1 MPLYGMNRRG
11 LAAIVCLLAFLS
23 GLLPAVAAP
32 SKSAFESERALQLLN
47 GQTCAQRERAQY
59 VAQLNDIPTPSASPS
74 ASPSSSPTPLAT
86 PTFPPVGGGTTT
98 LFATPRPRIS
108 PGSVTPPPIPTA
120 TPNPAAENAPVF
132 LERGGDTPPPITPAG
147 QVPPPP
153 TPVPTGVPTLAPN
166 YIAILAD
173 KVTGSTKQG
182 QPGDA
187 IGNVHIYYAQEEI
200 VGEKAHFDG
209 QRTVTITG
217 HPYIIDHARDSVL
230 QADTI
235 IFDTIDQ
242 TAKLVNG
249 NGTSSQGVDRG
260 LVHFKA
266 KDLHSDANGVSH
278 GLAPYVTT
286 CENPRGGYH
295 ITGRNMDVY
304 PGDKIVIYKAI
315 LWLGAAAVFFLP
327 KVVIPLRTIVDDREK
342 PHYFPNIGYDQYEGF
357 WIKTRLTF
365 GKNQY
370 YYGYYRV
377 DYFTKVGLGVGYV
390 GFYQKRNGRRSL
402 SVDAYGIHDRRS
414 STSTYNINLQEI
426 ENFSRAL
433 RGNFGFS
440 YNSNYGPYTNLPANE
455 SFNGTIVHQSA
466 RTSQN
471 YTFSRSQV
479 GTQSSSNSL
488 AFTDNRQINQK
499 LSQAVSF
506 NLSNSQS
513 SFNGFSS
520 SNSTAHFNSLTHYS
534 TSSDDYLLTID
545 KTFARQPYGINKL
558 PELQIRPYK
567 FLSHFI
573 FPVNAQFTAGEYSE
587 PSNGFS
593 TQRLDMSFGLGPE
606 LLRVFGSDFQ
616 ASGNIR
622 QDAYGTGDLK
632 AQIQQNMSL
641 TTPLGKHFVNSIT
654 YNEANYNGPAFEPFQ
669 YLDQQPTTNQ
679 KNAQDLLR
687 VFNGDTYN
695 LSLGFST
702 NFNAIAQAVSYQF
715 AARPSMRSILLLGG
729 SFNPGPGQGF
739 YTTNVQ
745 LAMPFG
751 HDASLQLITDVDW
764 KNKGRLENKVIY
776 YTKTIGNCYQLQALY
791 NQSQKLVTVS
801 INILAFPNKG
811 ATFAVGQTGPIVPT
825 TFNF

>member
-1 MPLYGMNRRG
+1 
-11 LAAIVCLLAFLS
+11 V
-23 GLLPAVAAP
+23 
-32 SKSAFESERALQLLN
+32 
-47 GQTCAQRERAQY
+47 
-59 VAQLNDIPTPSASPS
+59 
-74 ASPSSSPTPLAT
+74 
-86 PTFPPVGGGTTT
+86 
-98 LFATPRPRIS
+98 
-108 PGSVTPPPIPTA
+108 
-120 TPNPAAENAPVF
+120 
-132 LERGGDTPPPITPAG
+132 RGGETPPPITPAG

-153 TPVPTGVPTLAPN
+153 TPEPTGEPTLAPN

-173 KVTGSTKQG
+173 KVVGSTKQG

-187 IGNVHIYYAQEEI
+187 IGNVHIYYGQEEI
-200 VGEKAHFDG
+200 VGDKAHFDG

-217 HPYIIDHARDSVL
+217 RPYIIDHSRDSVL

-235 IFDTIDQ
+235 VFDTIDQ

-260 LVHFKA
+260 LVHFRA
-266 KDLHSDANGVSH
+266 KDLHSDADGVSH

-295 ITGRNMDVY
+295 ITGRNMDVF
-304 PGDKIVIYKAI
+304 PGDKIVIYRAI

-327 KVVIPLRTIVDDREK
+327 KVVIPLRTVEDERQK
-342 PHYFPNIGYDQYEGF
+342 PHYFPNIGYDQYEGY
-357 WIKTRLTF
+357 WVKTRLTF
-365 GKNQY
+365 GKDQY

-377 DYFTKVGLGVGYV
+377 DYFTKVGLGIGYV

-402 SVDAYGIHDRRS
+402 SVDSYGIHDRRS
-414 STSTYNINLQEI
+414 STSTYNVNVQEI
-426 ENFSRAL
+426 ENFSHSL

-455 SFNGTIVHQSA
+455 SFNGTVVHQTA
-466 RTSQN
+466 HTSQN

-488 AFTDNRQINQK
+488 AFTDNRQLNQR

-506 NLSNSQS
+506 NLSSSQS

-520 SNSTAHFNSLTHYS
+520 SNSTAHFNALTHYS
-534 TSSDDYLLTID
+534 TSADDYLLTID
-545 KTFARQPYGINKL
+545 KTFAQQPYGINKL

-593 TQRLDMSFGLGPE
+593 SQRVDMSFGLGPE

-616 ASGNIR
+616 ASGNVR

-641 TTPLGKHFVNSIT
+641 TTPLGKHFVNSLT

-679 KNAQDLLR
+679 KNAQDLVR
-687 VFNGDTYN
+687 IFNGDTYN
-695 LSLGFST
+695 FSLGFST

-715 AARPSMRSILLLGG
+715 AARPSQRSILLLGG
-729 SFNPGPGQGF
+729 SFNPGIGQGF
-739 YTTNVQ
+739 YSTNVQ

-764 KNKGRLENKVIY
+764 KNKGRLENKVLY

-791 NQSQKLVTVS
+791 NQSQKLVTIS

>member
-1 MPLYGMNRRG
+1 MNRRG
-11 LAAIVCLLAFLS
+11 LAAIVCLLAFMS
-23 GLLPAVAAP
+23 GFTPAMAAP
-32 SKSAFESERALQLLN
+32 SKRQLENERALQLLN

-59 VAQLNDIPTPSASPS
+59 VAQVNDFPSPS
-74 ASPSSSPTPLAT
+74 ASPSSAPSATPSGSPAPAAT
-86 PTFPPVGGGTTT
+86 PTFPAMNGSTTT
-98 LFATPRPRIS
+98 LYATPRPPIVS
-108 PGSVTPPPIPTA
+108 GAVSPPPIPTP
-120 TPNPAAENAPVF
+120 TPNPASANAPVF
-132 LERGGDTPPPITPAG
+132 LVRGGETPPPITPAG

-153 TPVPTGVPTLAPN
+153 TPEPTGEPTLAPN

-173 KVTGSTKQG
+173 KVVGSTKQG

-187 IGNVHIYYAQEEI
+187 IGNVHIYYGQEEI
-200 VGEKAHFDG
+200 VGDKAHFDG

-217 HPYIIDHARDSVL
+217 RPYIIDHSRDSVL

-235 IFDTIDQ
+235 VFDTIDQ

-260 LVHFKA
+260 LVHFRA
-266 KDLHSDANGVSH
+266 KDLHSDADGVSH

-295 ITGRNMDVY
+295 ITGRNMDVF
-304 PGDKIVIYKAI
+304 PGDKIVIYRAI

-327 KVVIPLRTIVDDREK
+327 KVVIPLRTVEDERQK
-342 PHYFPNIGYDQYEGF
+342 PHYFPNIGYDQYEGY
-357 WIKTRLTF
+357 WVKTRLTF
-365 GKNQY
+365 GKDQY

-377 DYFTKVGLGVGYV
+377 DYFTKVGLGIGYV

-402 SVDAYGIHDRRS
+402 SVDSYGIHDRRS
-414 STSTYNINLQEI
+414 STSTYNVNVQEI
-426 ENFSRAL
+426 ENFSHSL

-455 SFNGTIVHQSA
+455 SFNGTVVHQTA
-466 RTSQN
+466 HTSQN

-488 AFTDNRQINQK
+488 AFTDNRQLNQR

-506 NLSNSQS
+506 NLSSSQS

-520 SNSTAHFNSLTHYS
+520 SNSTAHFNALTHYS
-534 TSSDDYLLTID
+534 TSADDYLLTID
-545 KTFARQPYGINKL
+545 KTFAQQPYGINKL

-593 TQRLDMSFGLGPE
+593 SQRVDMSFGLGPE

-616 ASGNIR
+616 ASGNVR

-641 TTPLGKHFVNSIT
+641 TTPLGKHFVNSLT

-679 KNAQDLLR
+679 KNAQDLVR
-687 VFNGDTYN
+687 IFNGDTYN
-695 LSLGFST
+695 FSLGFST

-715 AARPSMRSILLLGG
+715 AARPSQRSILLLGG
-729 SFNPGPGQGF
+729 SFNPGIGQGF
-739 YTTNVQ
+739 YSTNVQ

-764 KNKGRLENKVIY
+764 KNKGRLENKVLY

-791 NQSQKLVTVS
+791 NQSQKLVTIS